1 MFVRGGL
8 AGWMGACP
16 PSDRPRPLAAVA
28 GEPVGYDGVRGL
40 AAADPELVRVLA
52 EMALSSRRRCPA

>member
-1 MFVRGGL
+1 MFVRDGL

-16 PSDRPRPLAAVA
+16 PSGRPRPSAAVA
-28 GEPVGYDGVRGL
+28 GPVGDDGVRGL

-52 EMALSSRRRCPA
+52 EMALSSRRRCPL